1 MLHFDAFELHILEG
15 RIKMGVHGG
24 NNIDSVLFQFI
35 PDAFLMQGSP
45 GSSSA
50 VEGDGDA
57 VISGSQKLFFLL
69 GEPDAVRRYGVF
81 TERSVVDDPGG
92 IAQNQLYICVV
103 GQRCAGEVVDLV
115 KECLRGE
122 F

>member
-1 MLHFDAFELHILEG
+1 
-15 RIKMGVHGG
+15 MGVHGG

-45 GSSSA
+45 GGSSV

-57 VISGSQKLFFLL
+57 VISSSQKLFLLL
-69 GEPDAVRRYGVF
+69 GEADAVRGDGVF
-81 TERSVVDDPGG
+81 TERTVVDDPGG
-92 IAQNQLYICVV
+92 ITQNQLYICVA

-122 F
+122 FCHLVDVPVDAG

>member
-1 MLHFDAFELHILEG
+1 MYKRQCRTRLDIVGGDGDDGVRVLHFDAFELHILEG

-50 VEGDGDA
+50 CLLYTSYVDPEARKFCKALGVEG
-57 VISGSQKLFFLL
+57 
-69 GEPDAVRRYGVF
+69 Y
-81 TERSVVDDPGG
+81 
-92 IAQNQLYICVV
+92 
-103 GQRCAGEVVDLV
+103 
-115 KECLRGE
+115 
-122 F
+122 